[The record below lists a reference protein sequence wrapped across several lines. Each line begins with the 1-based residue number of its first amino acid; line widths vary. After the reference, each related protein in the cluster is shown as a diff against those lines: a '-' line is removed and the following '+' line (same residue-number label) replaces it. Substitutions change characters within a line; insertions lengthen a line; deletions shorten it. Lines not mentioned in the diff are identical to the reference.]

1 MNINKEMHSLG
12 QAGSNGYNPS
22 EAMIDQLLHR
32 AQRARA
38 VRQGTTALVGSLGA
52 IALGAVAVQ
61 AVNASKDDP
70 AFRDRNIVED
80 RSKLTPIEKFRAQF
94 GEDNPVREVEPIVD
108 VKQIIAD
115 LKAAAAAEAA
125 LKDPGTD
132 SGEQPPKDNTA
143 PAPTKP
149 KPTGEPCVAK
159 DHPTY
164 AYKTWDCATGSWVV
178 KSGWF
183 WDKYAND
190 YKQCTAQVSY
200 VDKSYDCS
208 KGKWV
213 AKTGYFLFSDDIIYK
228 TITWTDAATGQSVT
242 GNYSPG
248 WDKAIWAKP
257 SENYYR
263 EYNHLQGK
271 GTFSGT
277 TCTGITSTIKGAP
290 FQYSCLPSSLNSNNN
305 GSGGKVGKEWVLTD
319 SRYKWHPT
327 DKWYYCIDTPP
338 AGWTWDGSQW
348 VATPPPSSPTPTP

>member
-1 MNINKEMHSLG
+1 MNINQEMHSL
-12 QAGSNGYNPS
+12 ARVGSNGYNPS
-22 EAMIDQLLHR
+22 EALINDLMHR

-61 AVNASKDDP
+61 AINATRDDP

-80 RSKLTPIEKFRAQF
+80 RSNLSPIEKFRAQY
-94 GEDNPVREVEPIVD
+94 GGDAPVRITEPVVD

-125 LKDPGTD
+125 LKDPGA
-132 SGEQPPKDNTA
+132 SGDQDPKADTA
-143 PAPTKP
+143 VGPAKPAP
-149 KPTGEPCVAK
+149 EPCVAK

-190 YKQCTAQVSY
+190 YKQCNAQVAY
-200 VDKSYDCS
+200 VDKSYDCK
-208 KGKWV
+208 KGQWV

-228 TITWTDAATGQSVT
+228 SITWTDAATGQQVT

-248 WDKAIWAKP
+248 WDKAIWAKTT
-257 SENYYR
+257 ENYYR
-263 EYNHLQGK
+263 EYNHLQGNAS
-271 GTFSGT
+271 FSGT
-277 TCTGITSTIKGAP
+277 TCTGVVTTKLGAP
-290 FQYSCLPSSLNSNNN
+290 VQYSCLPASLNSNNN
-305 GSGGKVGKEWVLTD
+305 GSGGKLGKEWVLTQPHL
-319 SRYKWHPT
+319 YKWFAPE
-327 DKWYYCIDTPP
+327 KKYYCIDVPP
-338 AGWTWDGSQW
+338 AGYVWDGSQW
-348 VATPPPSSPTPTP
+348 VTAPPPDPEPTA